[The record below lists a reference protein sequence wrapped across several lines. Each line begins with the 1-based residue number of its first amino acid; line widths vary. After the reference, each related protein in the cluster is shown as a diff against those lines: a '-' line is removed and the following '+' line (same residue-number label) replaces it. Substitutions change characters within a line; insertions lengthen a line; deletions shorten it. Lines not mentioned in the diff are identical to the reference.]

1 MRSPA
6 HLLLLIGLPLGV
18 SAKTVSLS
26 IYPPE
31 VRLHAGGEGQKV
43 LLTATD
49 DEGVA
54 REVTSEATWEF
65 GGGADCIVPQAP
77 HRTGG
82 ATR

>member
-1 MRSPA
+1 MRSSA
-6 HLLLLIGLPLGV
+6 FLLLLIGLPVGI

-54 REVTSEATWEF
+54 REVTSEATWDF
-65 GGGADCIVPQAP
+65 SGA
-77 HRTGG
+77 R
-82 ATR
+82 